1 MSWRRHGAVIAAQH
15 RRVTPGG
22 MKRRALLALIPTPA
36 LAFPALAF
44 PAFAFPAFAFPGRVI
59 TLVVPFAAGG
69 STDIAARLLSE
80 RLAALLAT
88 RVVVE
93 NRTGA
98 GGALGSEAVKRA
110 APDGHTLLFAS
121 ASSHGVNPAVFRDL
135 PYDAVADF
143 APVALTGIT
152 PLALAVP
159 PGGAADVAALRAQLA
174 DGRGAY
180 GSAGAGSISHLSTEL
195 FLQRTGLRAEHIPYR
210 GGAPALEALA
220 RAEIPLAMDTLA
232 GMSAIA
238 ANGRIR
244 LLAVGTARPA
254 PSHPQLPTL
263 ESLGLA
269 PYDLSTWNAMLAPA
283 ATPPERVAHLARAV
297 HAALAEPA
305 LAARLA
311 GLGVDV
317 PAPTGPEAT
326 RSFIA
331 AEIAKFRAVAEAA
344 GLRLERP

>member
-1 MSWRRHGAVIAAQH
+1 
-15 RRVTPGG
+15 
-22 MKRRALLALIPTPA
+22 MKRRVLLALFPSAA
-36 LAFPALAF
+36 LAFPERA
-44 PAFAFPAFAFPGRVI
+44 I

-69 STDIAARLLSE
+69 STDIAARLLAE
-80 RLAALLAT
+80 RLTGLLAT

-110 APDGHTLLFAS
+110 PADGHTLLFAS
-121 ASSHGVNPAVFRDL
+121 ASSHGANPAVFRDL
-135 PYDAVADF
+135 SYDAVADF
-143 APVALTGIT
+143 AAVALTGVT

-159 PGGAADVAALRAQLA
+159 PGGARDVAGLRAQLA

-180 GSAGAGSISHLSTEL
+180 GSAGAGSLTHLSSEL
-195 FLQRTGLRAEHIPYR
+195 FLQRAGLRAEHIPYR

-220 RAEIPLAMDTLA
+220 RGEVPFAMDTLA
-232 GMSAIA
+232 GVAGLA
-238 ANGRIR
+238 ADGRIR
-244 LLAVGTARPA
+244 LLALGTARPA
-254 PSHPQLPTL
+254 PTYPQLPTL
-263 ESLGLA
+263 ESQGLG

-283 ATPPERVAHLARAV
+283 GTPPARVAALAQAV

-311 GLGVDV
+311 GLGVEV
-317 PAPTGPEAT
+317 PPPTGPAAT
-326 RSFIA
+326 QAFIA
-331 AEIAKFRAVAEAA
+331 AEIAKFRAVADAA

>member
-1 MSWRRHGAVIAAQH
+1 MFRRS
-15 RRVTPGG
+15 
-22 MKRRALLALIPTPA
+22 LLALLPSAA
-36 LAFPALAF
+36 LAFPERA
-44 PAFAFPAFAFPGRVI
+44 I

-69 STDIAARLLSE
+69 STDIAARLLAE
-80 RLAALLAT
+80 RLTALLAA

-98 GGALGSEAVKRA
+98 GGAVGSEAARRA
-110 APDGHTLLFAS
+110 TPDGHTLLFAS
-121 ASSHGVNPAVFRDL
+121 ASSHGANPAVFRDL
-135 PYDAVADF
+135 PYDALADF
-143 APVALTGIT
+143 APVALTGVT

-159 PGGAADVAALRAQLA
+159 PRGPADVAALRAQLA

-180 GSAGAGSISHLSTEL
+180 GSAGAGSLTHLSAEL
-195 FLQRTGLRAEHIPYR
+195 FLQRAGLRAEHIPYR

-220 RAEIPLAMDTLA
+220 RGEVPFAMDTLA
-232 GMSAIA
+232 GVSALA
-238 ANGRIR
+238 ADGRIR

-254 PSHPQLPTL
+254 PSHPNLPTL

-283 ATPPERVAHLARAV
+283 GTPPERVALLARAV

-317 PAPTGPEAT
+317 PEPTGPAAT
-326 RSFIA
+326 LAFIA
-331 AEIAKFRAVAEAA
+331 AEIEKFRAVAQAA
-344 GLRLERP
+344 GLRMERP